1 MSFALLAALAY
12 GTGDFAAGLAS
23 RRLSAGPVTV
33 FTQTI
38 GLGGAG
44 IAVVLVPGVGPSASA
59 LWWGA
64 ASGMGAA
71 LGVLTLYRGLSVA
84 SMSVVAPVCAVL
96 TAVLP
101 VVVGLAGGEHLSVL
115 AVAAIGV
122 AVVAIALV
130 SRGEAQPSQDAAAST
145 GMAGTGL
152 LWGSLS
158 GVGFA
163 VLFIALDQAGT
174 SSGAWPLLPSGAV
187 SLILVLPFGLIGRP
201 RHLGQIRP
209 CAVPPAGGRDRRR
222 RCQPALSDS
231 YRIWPVVTGGR
242 HHLAL
247 PRSHRRAGQDGA
259 GRTVDPVTNLG
270 PDRSSTSNSCDH
282 PDVTCADEIRPSRRN
297 LLPLPEVAC
306 T

>member
-1 MSFALLAALAY
+1 MGAVVFALLAALAY
-12 GTGDFAAGLAS
+12 GTGDFAAGFAS

-38 GLGGAG
+38 GLVGAG
-44 IAVVLVPGVGPSASA
+44 IAVVLVPGVGPSAAA

-101 VVVGLAGGEHLSVL
+101 VAAGLAGGEHLSVL
-115 AVAAIGV
+115 AVAAIGI

-130 SRGEAQPSQDAAAST
+130 SRGETQPSQGAAAST
-145 GMAGTGL
+145 GQRGNGL

-163 VLFIALDQAGT
+163 ALFIALDRAGT

-187 SLILVLPFGLIGRP
+187 SLLLVLPFGWVARP
-201 RHLGQIRP
+201 RHLGQLRS
-209 CAVPPAGGRDRRR
+209 CAVPLLVAG
-222 RCQPALSDS
+222 
-231 YRIWPVVTGGR
+231 IVGG
-242 HHLAL
+242 
-247 PRSHRRAGQDGA
+247 GA
-259 GRTVDPVTNLG
+259 
-270 PDRSSTSNSCDH
+270 
-282 PDVTCADEIRPSRRN
+282 N
-297 LLPLPEVAC
+297 LLFLTATGYGQLSLVAVI
-306 T
+306 TSLYPAVTVVLARIMLGEQWTRLQTTGLIAAVLAIVATTMT